1 MARLTRRAVLDT
13 ALRLVDERG
22 LDALSMRKLAAELG
36 VEAMSLYNHVTN
48 KADLL
53 DGITARVFEDIPLPD
68 PDLPSRQRLRAL
80 ALAAH
85 AALATHPVV
94 ARALAADLANPRSVD
109 ALRFI
114 DALLGA
120 LLESGM
126 DERQAARRYRSL
138 FGLILGS
145 VLTGAA
151 AAPGT
156 STPEGEPIADWFT
169 RTVTADRLP
178 SLHRT
183 LPALLDTDCIPA
195 FSEELDHFLAAIPP
209 TRRRTRSSSDRR
221 GH

>member
-1 MARLTRRAVLDT
+1 VL
-13 ALRLVDERG
+13 G
-22 LDALSMRKLAAELG
+22 
-36 VEAMSLYNHVTN
+36 
-48 KADLL
+48 
-53 DGITARVFEDIPLPD
+53 
-68 PDLPSRQRLRAL
+68 
-80 ALAAH
+80 
-85 AALATHPVV
+85 THPVV

-156 STPEGEPIADWFT
+156 PEGEPIADWFT
-169 RTVTADRLP
+169 RTVAADRLP

-195 FSEELDHFLAAIPP
+195 FTDELDHFLAAIPP